1 MLTIEE
7 IRTGTEERAENIAFT
22 ANKHQYKKY
31 FKKGNVRSGVCHYC
45 HKSGH
50 WIEKFRNRKATTL
63 NEKYT
68 GRKEEA
74 LIEAMSAEYNL
85 ETSDVHGFGCE

>member
-45 HKSGH
+45 RKPRSR
-50 WIEKFRNRKATTL
+50 IKECRNRKEATP

-68 GRKEEA
+68 RKKKEA
-74 LIEAMSAEYNL
+74 LIGTISVEYNL
-85 ETSDVHGFGCE
+85 ETSSDA

>member
-22 ANKHQYKKY
+22 ANKDHCNNTRNISKKATLDQACVIIVTNQDI
-31 FKKGNVRSGVCHYC
+31 GS
-45 HKSGH
+45 
-50 WIEKFRNRKATTL
+50 RKAAKP

-85 ETSDVHGFGCE
+85 ENFSDA